1 MSERLTVGEEG
12 KRKVFHGT
20 MITNARELVG
30 LLRRL
35 NVTNDP
41 KLEEARRDLEHAL
54 TNTDTETI
62 KESDYVRETVK
73 QKVDA
78 IINKYNW

>member
-1 MSERLTVGEEG
+1 
-12 KRKVFHGT
+12 
-20 MITNARELVG
+20 VG

-54 TNTDTETI
+54 VNADTETI
-62 KESDYVRETVK
+62 RDSDYVRETVK
-73 QKVDA
+73 NKVDA
-78 IINKYNW
+78 IINKYSW